1 MGHAHLL
8 PRRAQIQ
15 AALKIQPM
23 RAGVQRPVR
32 PALTAVEFRD
42 QPQPPI
48 VGGIQVAG
56 ELGDLRVWIS
66 SIVAEMGRKVM
77 PSGSDNVLILFNNL
91 LKFVTHAEQPDV
103 GIVVIAGA
111 EAMPH
116 AARHPTRRTR

>member
-32 PALTAVEFRD
+32 PAMTPIKFRD
-42 QPQPPI
+42 QPQPAI

-56 ELGDLRVWIS
+56 ELGDLRFEFRQGK
-66 SIVAEMGRKVM
+66 IVYLVM
-77 PSGSDNVLILFNNL
+77 DAVHEGS
-91 LKFVTHAEQPDV
+91 
-103 GIVVIAGA
+103 
-111 EAMPH
+111 
-116 AARHPTRRTR
+116 R